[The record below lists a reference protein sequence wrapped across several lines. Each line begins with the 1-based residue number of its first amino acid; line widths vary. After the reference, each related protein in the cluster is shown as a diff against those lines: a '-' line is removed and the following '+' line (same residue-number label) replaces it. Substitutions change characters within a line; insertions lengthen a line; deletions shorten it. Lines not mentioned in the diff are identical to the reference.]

1 MNISEHSPQNNTAAS
16 MLPLTEKLY
25 TNRLML
31 RKIRR
36 KDLTT
41 LVRWSHS
48 SDAYGDFLS
57 PEHYDIEQIEQK
69 YDSGIFWNAREKLF
83 LIERRD
89 NLPLGTL
96 HYWLPAGKFD
106 VATMAV
112 KIAEPKERNKGYGT
126 EAQKFLLIYLFE
138 KIKMKLVEMYTD
150 LDNLAQQRCLKK
162 LGFNL
167 VETLTYDDR
176 GIRRTGNL
184 YRLDVSQYSKEPV
197 FHYHYE

>member
-1 MNISEHSPQNNTAAS
+1 MIPI
-16 MLPLTEKLY
+16 TEKLY
-25 TNRLML
+25 TNRLLL
-31 RKIRR
+31 RKLDR
-36 KDLTT
+36 KDLKT

-48 SDAYGDFLS
+48 AESYGDFLS
-57 PEHYDIEQIEQK
+57 PENFELDLIAQK
-69 YDSGIFWNAREKLF
+69 YESGIFWNNSEKLF
-83 LIERRD
+83 LIETRD
-89 NLPLGTL
+89 HFPIGTL
-96 HYWLPAGKFD
+96 HYWLPAGKMD
-106 VATMAV
+106 IATMAV

-167 VETLTYDDR
+167 IETLTYDDR

-184 YRLDVSQYSKEPV
+184 YRLCSSQYSNEPV
-197 FHYHYE
+197 YRYHYE